1 MYKDMRQQGFTLIE
15 LMIVIAIIGILAA
28 VALPAYKDYTVRA
41 KVAEAISLTSG
52 AKNAVAETYMSTG
65 AWPTISATNTTGN
78 MAAGL
83 PVATTITGNWVSR
96 VDVTSATGV
105 IVVTFPAAT
114 IAGPPAITA
123 IPELNGAGG
132 ASTLLLTPTAAA
144 GGGSITWACSATG
157 SLAASP
163 QYLPAGCGR

>member
-1 MYKDMRQQGFTLIE
+1 M
-15 LMIVIAIIGILAA
+15 
-28 VALPAYKDYTVRA
+28 
-41 KVAEAISLTSG
+41 AEAISLTSG

-83 PVATTITGNWVSR
+83 PAANTITGNWVSS
-96 VDVTSATGV
+96 VSVTSATGA
-105 IVVTFPAAT
+105 IVVTFPAANVAAT
-114 IAGPPAITA
+114 ATTPAITA

-132 ASTLLLTPTAAA
+132 ASTLVLTPAAAA
-144 GGGSITWACSATG
+144 GGGSITWTCSATG
-157 SLAASP
+157 TLAASP